1 MPTRVLTGDR
11 IAKQGRIR
19 IGCSAT
25 IFNEQRDRVL
35 LTRRTDNGLWCLP
48 GGGMD
53 PGEFMEE
60 TCVREVFEETGL
72 RILVKRLI
80 GIYSSPNWLVEYPD
94 GNRVQIVALNFEAQV
109 IGGEMTTTREVSEYG
124 YFNQADLA
132 ALDLMAN
139 HHQRIL
145 DAFEHQ
151 PQAFIR

>member
-1 MPTRVLTGDR
+1 MPTRIITGER

-25 IFNEQRDRVL
+25 IFNDQRDRVL
-35 LTRRTDNGLWCLP
+35 LTRRADNGLWCLP

-60 TCVREVFEETGL
+60 TCVREVLEETGM
-72 RILVKRLI
+72 RVMVKRII

-109 IGGEMTTTREVSEYG
+109 VGGEIKTTHEVSEYG
-124 YFNQADLA
+124 YFSQAEIDT
-132 ALDLMAN
+132 LDLMVN
-139 HHQRIL
+139 HRQRIL
-145 DAFEHQ
+145 DAFEQ
-151 PQAFIR
+151 QQDAFIR